1 MNFYISIFK
10 KQFHPKKWILFVF
23 ILVSLIS
30 STIFTVNVIVDP
42 YNITK
47 YNILNIKYK
56 FARDD
61 RVEKLNYFQTLDK
74 FDNILIGSSR
84 VYSMNPK
91 IVSDILGGTTYN
103 FGVGTATVEDHL
115 GILKYLIKTKKI
127 PKNIIIGIDFYTF
140 NPDTPANKYFL
151 KNKELNFLS
160 FTGYQ
165 ENYVGKFFSID
176 AFRASYKTLRNHFF
190 KKNSKPKF
198 DKQGFAGIYEE
209 YKTRNAKEENIKVI
223 MEAKIEIEK
232 IYSNYFYSKIDQ
244 KRVLYYNEMRE
255 ICKKNDIK
263 LYLFTTPL
271 HPILLDMLYQHET
284 KYALK
289 ELLKYLSSFE
299 NFQNLYYHEKIYS
312 DLRNFHGATHTSTN
326 IGDTILSI
334 VLNKNDIISE

>member
-23 ILVSLIS
+23 LFVSLIS
-30 STIFTVNVIVDP
+30 SIVFTVNIIVDP

-47 YNILNIKYK
+47 YNLLNIKYK

-61 RVEKLNYFQTLDK
+61 RVEKLNYFQTLEK

-115 GILKYLIKTKKI
+115 GILKYLVKTKKI
-127 PKNIIIGIDFYTF
+127 PKNIIVGIDFYTF

-160 FTGYQ
+160 FGEYH
-165 ENYVGKFFSID
+165 ENYIGKFFSID
-176 AFRASYKTLRNHFF
+176 AFRASFKTLRNHFF
-190 KKNSKPKF
+190 TKDSKPKF
-198 DKQGFAGIYEE
+198 DKFGFAGTYEN
-209 YKTRNAKEENIKVI
+209 YSTRNIEKENTKVV
-223 MEAKIEIEK
+223 MEARIEIEK
-232 IYSNYFYSKIDQ
+232 IYSNYSYSKIDQ
-244 KRVLYYNEMRE
+244 KRVLYFNQIKE
-255 ICKKNDIK
+255 ICSKNNIN
-263 LYLFTTPL
+263 LYIFTTPL
-271 HPILLDMLYQHET
+271 HPVLLDMLYQHQT

-289 ELLKYLSSFE
+289 ELLEYLSSFE
-299 NFQNLYYHEKIYS
+299 NFQNLYYNKKLYT
-312 DLRNFHGATHTSTN
+312 DLKNFHGATHTSTN
-326 IGDTILSI
+326 AGDIILS
-334 VLNKNDIISE
+334 VLLNKK